1 MKYIRFIKDWALPI
15 SMLSGV
21 VSYFIFVNIHALDS
35 THAFVLKAISG
46 YIQPMLIFCM
56 LFVSFCKVSIKQL
69 KPRRWMMWSL
79 LIQTI
84 SFTGLGALIIAFPE
98 IKGKV
103 VIESAMLCMICPTAT
118 AAAVVTAKLN
128 GNSSAV
134 VSYTCLIN
142 LAVSLVVPAIVP
154 LLHDTHTDL
163 TFWSS
168 FFIIL
173 HKVFPTLIFPL
184 ILALILQVIAP
195 KAHGKILSYKNLAFN
210 LWIVALALAIGIT
223 TRAIIHTEE
232 SITSLAGI
240 AIASLCCCLIQFVL
254 GRIIGVKYGEAIAGT
269 QTLGQKNTVFAIWM
283 GATFMNPVTA
293 TAGGFYSVWHNIF
306 NSYQMYQARKALAN
320 KQK

>member
-1 MKYIRFIKDWALPI
+1 MNYIRFVKDWALPI
-15 SMLSGV
+15 SMLAGV
-21 VSYFIFVNIHALDS
+21 ASYFIYVNIHALDFS
-35 THAFVLKAISG
+35 HAFMLKAISG

-56 LFVSFCKVSIKQL
+56 LFVSFCKVSIKEL
-69 KPRRWMMWSL
+69 KPKRWMIWSL
-79 LIQTI
+79 LIQTL
-84 SFTGLGALIIAFPE
+84 SFVGMGGIIIAFHD
-98 IKGKV
+98 IQGKV

-118 AAAVVTAKLN
+118 AAAVVTSKLN
-128 GNSSAV
+128 GNSGAV

-142 LAVSLVVPAIVP
+142 LAVSIAVPAIVP
-154 LLHDTHTDL
+154 LLHETNTDL

-184 ILALILQVIAP
+184 VLALLLQAVAP
-195 KAHGKILSYKNLAFN
+195 KIHAKILSYKNLAFD

-223 TRAIIHTEE
+223 VRAIVHTDE
-232 SITSLAGI
+232 SVYALIGI
-240 AIASLCCCLIQFVL
+240 AIASLVCCLIQFSI
-254 GRIIGVKYGEAIAGT
+254 GRRIGIKYGEPVAGT

-306 NSYQMYQARKALAN
+306 NSYQLYKARKGTKN
-320 KQK
+320 

>member
-1 MKYIRFIKDWALPI
+1 MKFIRFIKDWALPI

-21 VSYFIFVNIHALDS
+21 ASYFLYVNIHALDF
-35 THAFVLKAISG
+35 THTFALKAISG
-46 YIQPMLIFCM
+46 YIQPMLIFSM

-69 KPRRWMMWSL
+69 KPRRWMIWSL

-84 SFTGLGALIIAFPE
+84 SFTGLGALIIAFPY
-98 IKGKV
+98 IQGKV

-118 AAAVVTAKLN
+118 AAAVVTSKLN

-142 LAVSLVVPAIVP
+142 LAVSVVVPIIVP
-154 LLHDTHTDL
+154 LLHETNTDL
-163 TFWSS
+163 TFWGS

-184 ILALILQVIAP
+184 MLALALQVIAP
-195 KAHGKILSYKNLAFN
+195 KVHAKILSYRNLAFN

-223 TRAIIHTEE
+223 VRAIVHTEE
-232 SITSLAGI
+232 SIVSLVGI
-240 AIASLCCCLIQFVL
+240 AIASLCSCLLQFIL
-254 GRIIGVKYGEAIAGT
+254 GRIIGVKYGETVAGT

-283 GATFMNPVTA
+283 GATFLNPVTA
-293 TAGGFYSVWHNIF
+293 TAGGFYSVWHNLF
-306 NSYQMYQARKALAN
+306 NSYQMYQARKN
-320 KQK
+320 QQIQ

>member
-1 MKYIRFIKDWALPI
+1 MKFIRFIKDWALPI

-21 VSYFIFVNIHALDS
+21 ASYFLYVNIHALDF
-35 THAFVLKAISG
+35 THTFALKAISG
-46 YIQPMLIFCM
+46 YIQPMLIFSM

-69 KPRRWMMWSL
+69 KPRRWMIWSL

-84 SFTGLGALIIAFPE
+84 SFTGLGALIIVFPY
-98 IKGKV
+98 IQGKV

-118 AAAVVTAKLN
+118 AAAVVTSKLN

-142 LAVSLVVPAIVP
+142 LAVSVVVPIIVP
-154 LLHDTHTDL
+154 LLHETNTDL
-163 TFWSS
+163 TFWDS

-184 ILALILQVIAP
+184 MLALALQVIAP
-195 KAHGKILSYKNLAFN
+195 KVHAKILSYRSLAFN

-223 TRAIIHTEE
+223 ARAIVHTEE
-232 SITSLAGI
+232 SIVSLVGI
-240 AIASLCCCLIQFVL
+240 AIASLCCCLIQFIL
-254 GRIIGVKYGEAIAGT
+254 GRIIGMKYGETVAGT

-283 GATFMNPVTA
+283 GATFLNPVTA
-293 TAGGFYSVWHNIF
+293 TAGGFYSVWHNLF
-306 NSYQMYQARKALAN
+306 NSYQMYQARKN
-320 KQK
+320 QQIQ

>member
-21 VSYFIFVNIHALDS
+21 ASYFIYVNIHALDF
-35 THAFVLKAISG
+35 THAFVLKAISE
-46 YIQPMLIFCM
+46 YIQPMLIFSM
-56 LFVSFCKVSIKQL
+56 LFVSFCKVNIKQL

-79 LIQTI
+79 LIQTL
-84 SFTGLGALIIAFPE
+84 SFVGLGTIIIAFPN
-98 IKGKV
+98 IDHKV

-118 AAAVVTAKLN
+118 AAAVVTTKLN

-154 LLHDTHTDL
+154 LLHETNTDL

-184 ILALILQVIAP
+184 MLALALQAIAP
-195 KAHGKILSYKNLAFN
+195 KVHAKILSYRNLAFN

-223 TRAIIHTEE
+223 VRAIVHTDE
-232 SITSLAGI
+232 SLASLVGI
-240 AIASLCCCLIQFVL
+240 AVASLVCCLIQFTL
-254 GRIIGVKYGEAIAGT
+254 GRIIGVKYDETIAGT

-293 TAGGFYSVWHNIF
+293 TAGGFYSVWHNLF
-306 NSYQMYQARKALAN
+306 NSYQMYKARKE
-320 KQK
+320 QKK

>member
-1 MKYIRFIKDWALPI
+1 MKFIRFIKDWALPI

-21 VSYFIFVNIHALDS
+21 VSYFLYVNIHALDF
-35 THAFVLKAISG
+35 THTFALKAISG
-46 YIQPMLIFCM
+46 YIQPMLIFSM

-69 KPRRWMMWSL
+69 KPRRWMIWSL

-84 SFTGLGALIIAFPE
+84 SFTGLGALIIVFPY
-98 IKGKV
+98 IQGKV

-118 AAAVVTAKLN
+118 AAAVVTSKLN

-142 LAVSLVVPAIVP
+142 LAVSVVVPIIVP
-154 LLHDTHTDL
+154 LLHETNTDL
-163 TFWSS
+163 TFWGS

-184 ILALILQVIAP
+184 MLALALQVITP
-195 KAHGKILSYKNLAFN
+195 KVHAKILSYRNLAFN

-223 TRAIIHTEE
+223 VRAIVHTEE
-232 SITSLAGI
+232 SIVSLVGI
-240 AIASLCCCLIQFVL
+240 AIASLCCCLIQFIL
-254 GRIIGVKYGEAIAGT
+254 GRIIGVKYGETVAGT

-283 GATFMNPVTA
+283 GATFLNPVTA
-293 TAGGFYSVWHNIF
+293 TAGGFYSVWHNLF
-306 NSYQMYQARKALAN
+306 NSYQMYQARKN
-320 KQK
+320 QQIQ

>member
-21 VSYFIFVNIHALDS
+21 ASYFIYVNIHALDF
-35 THAFVLKAISG
+35 THAFALKAISG

-79 LIQTI
+79 LIQTF
-84 SFTGLGALIIAFPE
+84 SFTGLGALIIAFPD
-98 IKGKV
+98 IQGKV

-142 LAVSLVVPAIVP
+142 LVASFVVPAIVP

-184 ILALILQVIAP
+184 MLALILQVIAP
-195 KAHGKILSYKNLAFN
+195 KVHAKILSYKNLAFN

-223 TRAIIHTEE
+223 VRAIVHTDE
-232 SITSLAGI
+232 SLTSLVGI
-240 AIASLCCCLIQFVL
+240 AIASLVCCLIQFTL
-254 GRIIGVKYGEAIAGT
+254 GRIIGVKYGETIAGT

-293 TAGGFYSVWHNIF
+293 TAGGFYSVWHNLF
-306 NSYQMYQARKALAN
+306 NSYQMYKARK
-320 KQK
+320 KQNI

>member
-1 MKYIRFIKDWALPI
+1 MKFIRFIKDWALPI

-21 VSYFIFVNIHALDS
+21 ASYFLYVNIHALDF
-35 THAFVLKAISG
+35 THTFALKAISG
-46 YIQPMLIFCM
+46 YIQPMLIFSM

-69 KPRRWMMWSL
+69 KPRRWMIWSL

-84 SFTGLGALIIAFPE
+84 SFTGLGALIIAFPY
-98 IKGKV
+98 IQGKV

-118 AAAVVTAKLN
+118 AAAVVTSKLN

-142 LAVSLVVPAIVP
+142 LAVSVVVPIIVP
-154 LLHDTHTDL
+154 LLHETNTDL
-163 TFWSS
+163 TFWGS

-184 ILALILQVIAP
+184 MLALALQVIAP
-195 KAHGKILSYKNLAFN
+195 KVHAKILSYRNLAFN

-223 TRAIIHTEE
+223 VRAIVHTEE
-232 SITSLAGI
+232 SIVSLVGI
-240 AIASLCCCLIQFVL
+240 AIASLCCCLLQFIL
-254 GRIIGVKYGEAIAGT
+254 GRIIGVKYGETVAGT

-283 GATFMNPVTA
+283 GATFLNPVTA
-293 TAGGFYSVWHNIF
+293 TAGGFYSVWHNLF
-306 NSYQMYQARKALAN
+306 NSYQMYQARKN
-320 KQK
+320 QQIQ